1 MENNFVNRNDTNDDD
16 WRFMDKRLSFR
27 LQCHREILSTINCIY
42 EKLYWKDEKEEK
54 EVGMD
59 HFLKKHLSFR
69 LQWFWHSRL
78 SSRLPHKRTRVRIQP
93 SIICN
98 DY

>member
-59 HFLKKHLSFR
+59 HF
-69 LQWFWHSRL
+69 
-78 SSRLPHKRTRVRIQP
+78 
-93 SIICN
+93 
-98 DY
+98 